1 MSTSMHAKRFARAI
15 LVTTLFPVAA
25 LAQIRAS
32 ETASVSQTVDGTKIT
47 IEYSRPRL
55 RGRDAI
61 FGTKDVKWDE
71 VWTPGANYATTL
83 ETSRDIRLDGHAVP
97 KGKYS
102 VWFVVRKSGPWTF
115 VLDPR
120 ARLFHMVHPD
130 STPSQ
135 IRFTVKPQSVPPTE
149 VLTWSFPDVR
159 STGTTVAMSWVNSR
173 VTVEAEVEPSLAYG
187 IPAGDAAPYLGRYL
201 FEPMTKEDSAK
212 KSQDHF
218 VITYDKGV
226 LKGAFDPMD
235 DYMKTFALIRVGP
248 DAFAPGLYDE
258 KGVIYEV
265 MRPDMIFE
273 FTRTNGRA
281 TVLEMRDESD
291 KLDGRATRP

>member
-1 MSTSMHAKRFARAI
+1 MSFTRFARAI
-15 LVTTLFPVAA
+15 LLVAA
-25 LAQIRAS
+25 IPSAAAAQIRAS
-32 ETASVSQTVDGTKIT
+32 ELASVSQTVDGTKIT

-83 ETSRDIRLDGHAVP
+83 ETSRDIKLDGHPIP

-102 VWFVVRKSGPWTF
+102 VWLVVRKSGPWTF

-120 ARLFHMVHPD
+120 ARLFHMAHPD
-130 STPSQ
+130 STASQ
-135 IRFTVKPQSVPPTE
+135 IRFPVQAQTVPPTE

-159 STGTTVAMSWVNSR
+159 STGTTIAMSWVKTR

-187 IPAGDAAPYLGRYL
+187 LPAGDAAPYLGRYV

-218 VITYDKGV
+218 VVTYDHGI

-248 DAFAPGLYDE
+248 DAFAPGIYDD

-281 TVLEMRDESD
+281 TALEMRDEGD
-291 KLDGRATRP
+291 KLEGRATRP